1 MDLNST
7 LNIRHQLSFGG
18 QSARRLFSTH
28 SLSSSLISGC
38 EIVFRISLL
47 RSGTYGSQEHTR
59 GAISKG

>member
-28 SLSSSLISGC
+28 SLSSSLISSC
-38 EIVFRISLL
+38 EIVFRIPVL
-47 RSGTYGSQEHTR
+47 RSDTYGSQEHVR
-59 GAISKG
+59 CAISRG